1 MATNE
6 AAGSPQLRQAP
17 RPCPVC
23 GKRPADAEF
32 RPFCS
37 ARCRQVDLGRWL
49 AGDYAIPGEAEP
61 GAAGPP
67 AEEDDRLP

>member
-1 MATNE
+1 MAE
-6 AAGSPQLRQAP
+6 SAAPPPRPA

-23 GKRPADAEF
+23 GKPVAPESRF

-49 AGDYAIPGEAEP
+49 AGNYAIPGEPPES
-61 GAAGPP
+61 GPD
-67 AEEDDRLP
+67 EGD